1 MESQIPF
8 FGRVMARDRFEL
20 IFWLLHISHNEGSA
34 SKKIDKVG
42 TFMKKLIE
50 RFQQCYYPTRELAVD
65 ETMVGFRGRFGAKQ
79 YMPNKPTKWG
89 IKCFTLADSA
99 NGYILNVHVYT
110 GSETLDNVGY
120 ESLPQSARV
129 VMHVTSPY
137 LECGHHIFT
146 DRYYTSIPLAQALYM
161 HDTAFT
167 GTSNKNRVDLPAQF
181 RGPYRLKDG
190 EVVAYRADHLL
201 ALTWRAEK
209 KKPVIMLSTQS
220 SAATTL
226 VGPGSHARAAVVKPV
241 VIDNYNHSMNGVDIA
256 DQYTVYYSFIR
267 KTVKWW
273 RKLFFWMLETAVV
286 NSYILYRDSTSS
298 PKSHIQYRRALVDSL
313 ASNYITTAPPRPR
326 AGRPRKR
333 SHPESNDPERLNQRL
348 HLLSKETVQRDCVVC
363 SKTEKRVRP
372 CYKCKTCRD
381 MPYLC
386 PGICFE
392 RYHTL
397 VHYKI

>member
-1 MESQIPF
+1 MLHSSRQRQRLYSECTCVHWKRDTRQCGVRISFNSSVCTCSNACYQPV
-8 FGRVMARDRFEL
+8 FGV
-20 IFWLLHISHNEGSA
+20 WSSHIS
-34 SKKIDKVG
+34 
-42 TFMKKLIE
+42 
-50 RFQQCYYPTRELAVD
+50 
-65 ETMVGFRGRFGAKQ
+65 
-79 YMPNKPTKWG
+79 
-89 IKCFTLADSA
+89 
-99 NGYILNVHVYT
+99 
-110 GSETLDNVGY
+110 
-120 ESLPQSARV
+120 
-129 VMHVTSPY
+129 
-137 LECGHHIFT
+137 

-201 ALTWRAEK
+201 ALTWCAENK
-209 KKPVIMLSTQS
+209 KKPVIMVSTQS

-226 VGPGSHARAAVVKPV
+226 VGPGSHSRIAVVKPV
-241 VIDNYNHSMNGVDIA
+241 VIDNYNHSMNGVDIT

-313 ASNYITTAPPRPR
+313 ASNYITTALPRPR

-348 HLLSKETVQRDCVVC
+348 HLLSKETVQRDCVSVA
-363 SKTEKRVRP
+363 KQKR
-372 CYKCKTCRD
+372 
-381 MPYLC
+381 
-386 PGICFE
+386 E
-392 RYHTL
+392 
-397 VHYKI
+397 